1 MRLTRIVIHGF
12 KSFAD
17 RVELTLEPGL
27 TGIVGPNGCGK
38 SNIVDALRWVS
49 GEASA
54 RGVRGDDMDDVI
66 FAGTGSRPARELA
79 DVMVVVEGDLTDYSR
94 HATDG
99 QAEVRRTITR
109 GNGSTFRIAGRE
121 VRARDVQRL
130 FQDAGAGARGTAI
143 VAQGQVQAVTEAKP
157 EDRRRFLEEA
167 AGVGGLQSRKREA
180 ESKLLQTE
188 GNLARIADLIGALQT
203 RMEQLSRQAAQAER
217 YRKVAKELREAEA
230 ALAAARLLDAR
241 QRFQAAATAARDADR
256 LADQAEQA
264 RQAEIARLQ
273 AAETAAATARDGVA
287 RLVPR
292 HATLAERVTA
302 RRSEADRAAAEA
314 AELAA
319 RRDAALAERVQAEQ
333 RIEALAE
340 ERRAL
345 AVEAEAAAAQSA
357 QRAAEQPELEAAAT
371 AASHHRT
378 RLEADALAAREHRFE
393 AEARVARL
401 RETLEG
407 LVRADAG
414 LQAAIE
420 AERTRLD
427 RLVLPET
434 DPASLALANKAA
446 DLAGELAAAEAAQ
459 PAAAERLAA
468 AEAALAGLRAER
480 QAVAAA
486 LPALERRQG
495 EIEEQHRRL
504 QRRLA
509 ALTERRSALDRQR
522 REHGDGV
529 AKLGARPEAAVSSS
543 AEAVTAARAALARA
557 EQELAEAHHALTAAE
572 AEHAARLAAASAA
585 ASGLA
590 RLEQERQELAKV
602 LPPIR
607 ADEVI
612 AAITV
617 AEEQAAALAAAL
629 GEGLTA
635 SLDPQA
641 PRHWLAGSA
650 APFEPP
656 AELAHLPR
664 LADLARVPDALARA
678 LGPVWLAPPDEA
690 ARLQR
695 HLPDGGALVS
705 PDGGLWR
712 WDGYV
717 RLPGARDAAA
727 LLLAQRDRLE
737 RLTRQLDADR
747 PVAAARRA
755 EHQAA
760 EVARQ
765 SARQAVGACEQAL
778 ARARQ
783 GLDAAERAARAALAA
798 DQAWQHRRAQLD
810 ELLGRIEAAAS
821 ALQGDEA
828 EMAAEQ
834 AAAVDPREGQAELAR
849 LRQRST
855 ELAQA
860 VAQAEREQAQARQDG
875 ERLAAAIVRLRDESA
890 GLAGRMRLAETAFQE
905 QRAALLAER
914 ATAEAALAR
923 HRQEQADAASR
934 RSACGGELAA
944 AEADLVR
951 SRAAAK
957 DAEQALATAR
967 EAAAQAERRL
977 AEAGTELRLLAERA
991 AHRQERQGRLE
1002 TEAARLD
1009 AAIADA
1015 GRLAAELAER
1025 TARATAEAGRLEGE
1039 ARALV
1044 QAEAEE
1050 AAAADAARTAAARAE
1065 AALAERREV
1074 LVVAEQAERQA
1085 ALAAAETRT
1094 ARQAAQTA
1102 LAALKEE
1109 LAERFPD
1116 QVLPEPELGALS
1128 GSLPEL
1134 EERARRLR
1142 TSRDR
1147 MGAVNLLAAE
1157 EAEAARAEFERLSAE
1172 RAELEEAA
1180 ARLLKAVRSLDGEAR
1195 QRLLD
1200 QFAVVERHF
1209 SELFTRLFNGGSAR
1223 LTLTDPTDPLKG
1235 GLELEASPPGKKLT
1249 SLSLMSGGEKALTAL
1264 CLIFAFFLAHPSP
1277 LCVLDEV
1284 DAPLD
1289 DANVGRLV
1297 DLVQEIAARTGTRF
1311 LVVTHHALTMA
1322 RMDRLYGVT
1331 MIERGVS
1338 RLVSVELGRALE
1350 MRRTA

>member
-109 GNGSTFRIAGRE
+109 GSGSTFRIAGRE

-230 ALAAARLLDAR
+230 ELAAARLLDAR

-264 RQAEIARLQ
+264 RQAEITRLQ
-273 AAETAAATARDGVA
+273 TAETAAGTARDALA

-292 HATLAERVTA
+292 HAALIERVAA
-302 RRSEADRAAAEA
+302 RRSEADRAAVEA

-319 RRDAALAERVQAEQ
+319 RRDAALAERAQAEQ

-340 ERRAL
+340 ERRSL
-345 AVEAEAAAAQSA
+345 AAEAEAAAAQSA
-357 QRAAEQPELEAAAT
+357 QRTAEQPELEAAAA

-378 RLEADALAAREHRFE
+378 RLEADALTAREHRFE
-393 AEARVARL
+393 AEAKVARL

-420 AERTRLD
+420 TERARLD
-427 RLVLPET
+427 RLVPPET
-434 DPASLALANKAA
+434 DPESLKLASQAANLAA
-446 DLAGELAAAEAAQ
+446 ELAAAEARQ

-509 ALTERRSALDRQR
+509 ALAERRSALDRQR

-529 AKLGARPEAAVSSS
+529 AKLGARPEAEVNSS
-543 AEAVTAARAALARA
+543 AEAVTAARTALALA
-557 EQELAEAHHALTAAE
+557 EQELAEARNALTAAE

-602 LPPIR
+602 LPPVR

-612 AAITV
+612 AAIAV

-641 PRHWLAGSA
+641 PRHWVAGRA
-650 APFEPP
+650 APVESP

-678 LGPVWLAPPDEA
+678 LAPVWLAPPDEA
-690 ARLQR
+690 ARLQCC
-695 HLPDGGALVS
+695 LPDGGALVS

-747 PVAAARRA
+747 PVAAALRA

-760 EVARQ
+760 EAARQ
-765 SARQAVGACEQAL
+765 AARQAVAGREQAL
-778 ARARQ
+778 GRARQ
-783 GLDAAERAARAALAA
+783 DLDAAERAARTALAA
-798 DQAWQHRRAQLD
+798 DQAWQHRQVQLD

-828 EMAAEQ
+828 EMEAER
-834 AAAVDPREGQAELAR
+834 AAAVDPREGQAELAQ

-855 ELAQA
+855 ELTQA
-860 VAQAEREQAQARQDG
+860 VAQAEREQALARQEG
-875 ERLAAAIVRLRDESA
+875 ERLAAAIVRLREESA
-890 GLAGRMRLAETAFQE
+890 SLAGRMRLAETAFQE
-905 QRAALLAER
+905 QRAAILAER

-923 HRQEQADAASR
+923 HGQEQADAASR
-934 RSACGGELAA
+934 RSVCQQELAA
-944 AEADLVR
+944 AEAEL
-951 SRAAAK
+951 SHARAAAK
-957 DAEQALATAR
+957 DAEQALASAR

-991 AHRQERQGRLE
+991 AHRQERLGRLE
-1002 TEAARLD
+1002 AEAARLD

-1015 GRLAAELAER
+1015 AQLATELAGR
-1025 TARATAEAGRLEGE
+1025 TARATAEAGRLKGE

-1050 AAAADAARTAAARAE
+1050 AEAADAARTTAARAE
-1065 AALAERREV
+1065 AALAERREA
-1074 LVVAEQAERQA
+1074 LAVAEQAERQA

-1094 ARQAAQTA
+1094 ARQAAQAA

-1116 QVLPEPELGALS
+1116 QALPEPEPGTLS

-1209 SELFTRLFNGGSAR
+1209 AELFTRLFNGGGAR

-1235 GLELEASPPGKKLT
+1235 GLELEASPPGKRLT

>member
-241 QRFQAAATAARDADR
+241 QRFQAAANAARDADR
-256 LADQAEQA
+256 LADRAEQE
-264 RQAEIARLQ
+264 RQAELARLA
-273 AAETAAATARDGVA
+273 AAETEANGARDALA

-292 HATLAERVTA
+292 HAALVERVTA
-302 RRSEADRAAAEA
+302 RKGEADRAAAEA
-314 AELAA
+314 AELAT
-319 RRDAALAERVQAEQ
+319 RRDAALAERAQAER

-345 AVEAEAAAAQSA
+345 AAEAQAAAAQSA
-357 QRAAEQPELEAAAT
+357 QRTAEQPELEAATA

-378 RLEADALAAREHRFE
+378 KLEADALAAREHRFG
-393 AEARVARL
+393 AEAKVARL
-401 RETLEG
+401 HETLDG
-407 LVRADAG
+407 LIRADAG
-414 LQAAIE
+414 LQAAIL
-420 AERTRLD
+420 AERARLD
-427 RLVLPET
+427 RLVPPET
-434 DPASLALANKAA
+434 DPESRKLASQAAELAA
-446 DLAGELAAAEAAQ
+446 ELAAAEAAQ

-509 ALTERRSALDRQR
+509 ALAERRSVLDRQR

-529 AKLGARPEAAVSSS
+529 AKLGPRPEAAMSGS
-543 AEAVTAARAALARA
+543 AEAVTAARAALALA
-557 EQELAEAHHALTAAE
+557 EQELAEARHALTAAE

-585 ASGLA
+585 ASSLA

-602 LPPIR
+602 LPPVR

-612 AAITV
+612 AAIAV

-641 PRHWLAGSA
+641 PRHWLVGSA
-650 APFEPP
+650 APVEPP

-664 LADLARVPDALARA
+664 LANLARVPEALARA
-678 LGPVWLAPPDEA
+678 LGPVWLAPSDEA

-747 PVAAARRA
+747 PVAAALRA

-760 EVARQ
+760 EAARQ
-765 SARQAVGACEQAL
+765 AARQAVAGCEQAL
-778 ARARQ
+778 GRARQ
-783 GLDAAERAARAALAA
+783 ELDAAERAARAALAA
-798 DQAWQHRRAQLD
+798 DQAWQHRQAQLD

-828 EMAAEQ
+828 EVEAER
-834 AAAVDPREGQAELAR
+834 AAAVDPREGKAELAR
-849 LRQRST
+849 LRQRSA
-855 ELAQA
+855 ELTQA
-860 VAQAEREQAQARQDG
+860 VALAEREQAQARQEG
-875 ERLAAAIVRLRDESA
+875 ERLAAAIVRLREESA
-890 GLAGRMRLAETAFQE
+890 GVVGRMRLAETAFQE

-923 HRQEQADAASR
+923 HGQEQADAVRR
-934 RSACGGELAA
+934 RSACEQELAA
-944 AEADLVR
+944 AEAELGQA
-951 SRAAAK
+951 RAAAK
-957 DAEQALATAR
+957 DAEQALASAR
-967 EAAAQAERRL
+967 EAAVQAERRL

-991 AHRQERQGRLE
+991 VHRQERLERLE
-1002 TEAARLD
+1002 AEAARLD

-1015 GRLAAELAER
+1015 GELAAELAGR

-1050 AAAADAARTAAARAE
+1050 AVAADAARAAATRAE
-1065 AALAERREV
+1065 AALAERREA
-1074 LVVAEQAERQA
+1074 LAVAEQAERQA

-1094 ARQAAQTA
+1094 ARQAAQAA
-1102 LAALKEE
+1102 LTALKEE

-1116 QVLPEPELGALS
+1116 QALS
-1128 GSLPEL
+1128 EPGPGAGSSSLSEL

-1142 TSRDR
+1142 ASRDR

-1180 ARLLKAVRSLDGEAR
+1180 ARLLKAVRSLDSEAR
-1195 QRLLD
+1195 QRLLE

-1209 SELFTRLFNGGSAR
+1209 AELFTRLFNGGNAR